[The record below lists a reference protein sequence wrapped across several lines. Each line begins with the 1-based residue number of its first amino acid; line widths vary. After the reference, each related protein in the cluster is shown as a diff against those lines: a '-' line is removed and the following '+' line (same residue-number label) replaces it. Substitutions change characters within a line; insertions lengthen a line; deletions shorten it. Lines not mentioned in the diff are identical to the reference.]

1 MTNPT
6 AELEIETTNTGIPE
20 LELNAQSSPI
30 ATATGQIVL
39 IGDKLYMYDV
49 TRTKW
54 LSIETAPLQYAR
66 NNNVDNNQRL
76 HFGGNM

>member
-1 MTNPT
+1 
-6 AELEIETTNTGIPE
+6 
-20 LELNAQSSPI
+20 
-30 ATATGQIVL
+30 
-39 IGDKLYMYDV
+39 MYDA

-76 HFGGNM
+76 HFGGNMQSNNSGVMMLFNGIIVAISARAVNNPAVIL